1 MLISAEAITKTFGA
15 APVLREVSL
24 SVESCERLVICG
36 PSGSGKST
44 LIRCC
49 AGLERVTSGRL
60 EVCGHRLDGSP
71 DPTRALA
78 GDVGMVFQDF
88 NLFPHLDVVANC
100 TIAQRRVLGRSTR
113 EACEVALDYLNRL
126 GLAAHAAKFPGQLS
140 GGQKQRVAI
149 ARALC
154 MNPKVL
160 LFDEPTSALDPEM
173 VQEVLGAMLELA
185 SAGITMVCVTHE
197 LGFARQMADR
207 IVFMDEGRILEA
219 GPPET
224 FFTHPKT
231 ERLSQFLSR
240 FRAAI

>member
-1 MLISAEAITKTFGA
+1 MLITADAISKTFGA
-15 APVLREVSL
+15 AQVLRDISL
-24 SVESCERLVICG
+24 SVKACERLVICG

-44 LIRCC
+44 LIRCL
-49 AGLERVTSGRL
+49 AGLERVSAGRL
-60 EVCGHRLDGSP
+60 EVCGHRLDDQA
-71 DPTRALA
+71 DPTRALS

-100 TIAQRRVLGRSTR
+100 TIAQRRVLGRSVK
-113 EACEVALDYLNRL
+113 EAREVALDYLGRL
-126 GLAAHAAKFPGQLS
+126 GLAAHAQKFPGQLS

-207 IVFMDEGRILEA
+207 IIFMDEGRILETA
-219 GPPET
+219 PPAA
-224 FFTHPKT
+224 FFGAPKT
-231 ERLSQFLSR
+231 ERLAQFLTR
-240 FRAAI
+240 FHAAA